1 MPDSQNAPKTAGP
14 GKAKPLSALH
24 DYVVRCDL
32 RGGFR
37 GDAMFR
43 LAVNACPSEQVA
55 REQAQKVLDAQRP
68 VFPWLITAI
77 EDLGPTTHKEYS

>member
-1 MPDSQNAPKTAGP
+1 MSDSKNTPKLAPTDKPKPTAR
-14 GKAKPLSALH
+14 LH
-24 DYVVRCDL
+24 DYVICCEL
-32 RGGFR
+32 KGAFR

-43 LAVNACPSEQVA
+43 LAVNTCPSEKVA

-68 VFPWLITAI
+68 VFPWLITDV